1 MTAVLLAA
9 VLAIQLPQVQT
20 YLSGKIIGSIENR
33 LDGEIQFDKIHV
45 KPFNA
50 LVIKNISI
58 TDRNPSI
65 EGVDTLFKAG
75 YVIAT
80 FSMKGLFRKEGLHI
94 GRAYVSD
101 AEMCLVVEKDRVNLT
116 RIFRIPLPDKTR
128 PRKQDPVFDIR
139 RASIYD
145 MTFRLKNAKKG
156 DSGQRHG
163 TGIDWEDME
172 VRDIVIEAR
181 KINLT
186 GQVMK
191 GTLDFMSF
199 TEKSGYVCNSLSGR
213 ATVGNGRSLIEE
225 MKLSDPW
232 SELYMPM
239 FSMRYDDPH
248 DFSDFISEI
257 RLDGVIEGS
266 RIDMKTLSFFAPALE
281 NTDLKTELSGNIS
294 GHVDD
299 LRFKDMHICTPDS
312 LEMVFDGSIAGL
324 PAIGKNAVTLDI
336 KELKTTTAGLGA
348 VITAFSP
355 EAGKGIG
362 KIAEGV
368 GMTLAGKV
376 SGRLDDL
383 SVDMTVSA
391 DSGSVRAD
399 VAIKNLISEK
409 ESISIAGDI
418 LARDF
423 DIGKIIGTPLI
434 RQCSMKTDFRAD
446 LGNKGEG
453 PELAIGSLFVSRLNA
468 NGYDYS
474 NIAAAGKME
483 KNAFDGRIVCN
494 DPNLN
499 FIFQGVF
506 SLSPRTRN
514 SVYRFFANLGYADLN
529 ALNIDKRGISK
540 ISLQASA
547 NFNRR
552 QSGDMLG
559 SMEISDMVLENAAGK
574 YEIGDIGVNSYF
586 GDELYRMKLRSSFA
600 DASYAG
606 SEQITRFFQDLRD
619 ITLKREL
626 PAMFRDTL
634 QATGNGRYRIAFR
647 CKNSMDL
654 LAFVAPG
661 LYISDSTSLDI
672 TVDSLGIFKA
682 DLRSPRIAFNEN
694 YIKDMEFKMDNING
708 SLSGGITGKTINAAS
723 ISLENNSFRIF
734 ARDNFIGFGYTYEN
748 PGELVNRGEIFITA
762 DINREPGGSAGYHV
776 EMLPSRV
783 LLNSR
788 EWNINH
794 SAFDIRGKDLDIEKI
809 EFTSGDQAIRL
820 SGGYSRTKQDTL
832 RLRLERF
839 DISIMNP
846 LLKNRFGIEGA
857 ATGEVG
863 VISPKQDH
871 GLLFGFLV
879 DSTRIAGSDVGTLR
893 LSSVWNDP
901 AKRFDAMVT
910 NELDGQ
916 RTFGISGS
924 YTPSKKR
931 ISASADLSGMD
942 ISYASPFLKS
952 IFSEISGHLS
962 GKIRLEGSP
971 GDMSIWSEEARIDD
985 SEVRIAFT
993 NVPYRVRGD
1002 FHIDDSGVHFDD
1014 ISLNDRA
1021 GNSGRVSG
1029 GITYDRLKD
1038 MRMDTRINITG
1049 MECLNIGEDD
1059 GNAFYGRLS
1068 ASGNL
1073 AITGP
1078 MNALKM
1084 DITARTSGSGQLHIP
1099 IPSSATAVSG
1109 NLLTFKQE
1117 EKEEYVDPYELMIK
1131 KIKTDKQS
1139 SGDFGLNLDVEVTPE
1154 VEAFI
1159 EIDKATGNVLRGRG
1173 AGNIGLELH
1182 GGEFNILGDYTLTSG
1197 NYRFVAQGLAFRD
1210 FTIRDG
1216 SSIKFNGDI
1225 MESDLDINATYRTK
1239 ASLAT
1244 LIADTS
1250 SVSTRRIVDC
1260 GIHIS
1265 DKIKNPRLAFSIDIP
1280 DIDPTIKSMVES
1292 ALSTEDKVQK
1302 QFLSLIVFNSF
1313 LPDDQSGI
1321 VNNSVLYSTV
1331 TGLMYNQLNNIFQKL
1346 DIPLDMSLNYQPN
1359 ERGQDIFDV
1368 AISTQLFNNRVV
1380 VNGNLGNQ
1388 QYTSGNSGS
1397 DVVGDLDIEIK
1408 LDRPGLFRLNIFS
1421 HSADQYT
1428 NYLDDSQRNGVGLA
1442 YQQEFNTFREFLE
1455 NLFTG
1460 KKKRKEQAAGAVPG
1474 EAVQDK
1480 KTIIIRPDD
1489 E

>member
-1 MTAVLLAA
+1 MLLAA

-20 YLSGKIIGSIENR
+20 CLSGKVIDSIEKR
-33 LDGEIQFDKIHV
+33 LDGEVQFEKIHI

-50 LVIKNISI
+50 LVIKNIAI
-58 TDRNPSI
+58 IDKNPSI
-65 EGVDTLFKAG
+65 EGADTLFKAG
-75 YVIAT
+75 YVIAR
-80 FSMKGLFRKEGLHI
+80 FSINGLFRKEGLHI

-101 AEMCLVVEKDRVNLT
+101 AEMRLVVEEDRVNLT
-116 RIFRIPLPDKTR
+116 RIFRIPLPDRTR

-139 RASIYD
+139 RASIYN
-145 MTFRLKNAKKG
+145 MNFRLLNAK
-156 DSGQRHG
+156 
-163 TGIDWEDME
+163 TGNRRQGAGEIDWEDME
-172 VRDIVIEAR
+172 VTDIVIEAR
-181 KINLT
+181 RINLT

-199 TEKSGYVCNSLSGR
+199 KEKSGYVCNSLSGR

-225 MKLSDPW
+225 IHLSDPW
-232 SELYMPM
+232 SEVYIPVY
-239 FSMRYDDPH
+239 SMSYADPH
-248 DFSDFISEI
+248 DFSDFIGKI
-257 RLDGVIEGS
+257 RLDATVGDS
-266 RIDMKTLSFFAPALE
+266 RLDMKTLSYFVPGLDGIDMETRVSGKVSGFVDNLRLE
-281 NTDLKTELSGNIS
+281 
-294 GHVDD
+294 
-299 LRFKDMHICTPDS
+299 DMDIAAAGGP
-312 LEMVFDGSIAGL
+312 EIRFDGSIAGL
-324 PAIGKNAVTLDI
+324 PDIRRSRISLDI
-336 KELKTTTAGLGA
+336 ESLKTTSAELESTLR
-348 VITAFSP
+348 AFSP
-355 EAGKGIG
+355 EAGAGIG
-362 KIAEGV
+362 KFAEGV
-368 GMTLAGKV
+368 EVTLSGKA
-376 SGRLDDL
+376 SGTPDNLYADITAA
-383 SVDMTVSA
+383 V

-399 VAIKNLISEK
+399 VAVKNLMSAK
-409 ESISIAGDI
+409 KSISIAGGI
-418 LARDF
+418 SARDF
-423 DIGKIIGTPLI
+423 DLGRILGTQLL
-434 RQCSMKTDFRAD
+434 RQCSLRTDFRAD
-446 LGNKGEG
+446 LGNRGEG
-453 PELAIGSLFVSRLNA
+453 PELAIDSLFVSRLNA

-474 NIAAAGKME
+474 NIAAAGTMK

-499 FIFQGVF
+499 FMFQGVF

-514 SVYRFFANLGYADLN
+514 SVYKFFASLGYADLY
-529 ALNIDKRGISK
+529 ALNIDKRGTSR

-552 QSGDMLG
+552 QEGDILG
-559 SMEISDMVLENAAGK
+559 SMEISGIVLENGTGK

-586 GDELYRMKLRSSFA
+586 GDELYRMKLTSSFA

-606 SEQITRFFQDLRD
+606 SGQINRFFQDLRD

-626 PAMFRDTL
+626 PALFRDTL
-634 QATGNGRYRIAFR
+634 QVDHKGRYRIAFR
-647 CKNSMDL
+647 CKDSMDL

-672 TVDSLGIFKA
+672 SVDTLGIFKA
-682 DLRSPRIAFNEN
+682 DLRSPRVAFNEN
-694 YIKDMEFKMDNING
+694 YIRNMEFQMDNING
-708 SLSGGITGKTINAAS
+708 SLSGAVTGTTINAAS

-734 ARDNFIGFGYTYEN
+734 AKDNFIGFGYTYEN
-748 PGELVNRGEIFITA
+748 PGDLINRGEIFITA
-762 DINREPGGSAGYHV
+762 DISREEGDGVNYHV

-794 SAFDIRGKDLDIEKI
+794 SAFDIRDRDLDIHKI

-820 SGGYSRTKQDTL
+820 SGGYSRTQQDTL

-839 DISIMNP
+839 DISVINP
-846 LLKNRFGIEGA
+846 LLRNRFGIEGA

-863 VISPKQDH
+863 VMSPKQDQ
-871 GLLFGFLV
+871 GLIFGFLV
-879 DSTRIAGSDVGTLR
+879 DSTRIAGADVGTLR

-901 AKRFDAMVT
+901 EKRFDAMVT
-910 NELDGQ
+910 NELGGQ
-916 RTFGISGS
+916 RTFGIAGS
-924 YTPSKKR
+924 YTPSQKR
-931 ISASADLSGMD
+931 VNASADLRHID
-942 ISYASPFLKS
+942 ISYAEPFLKS
-952 IFSEISGHLS
+952 VFSDISGHMS
-962 GKIRLEGSP
+962 GKIRLEGTP
-971 GDMSIWSEEARIDD
+971 GDMDIWSEGTRLED
-985 SEVRIAFT
+985 SEIRIAFT
-993 NVPYRVRGD
+993 NVPYNASGD
-1002 FHIDDSGVHFDD
+1002 FHVDSTGVHFDN
-1014 ISLNDRA
+1014 IALSDRA
-1021 GNSGRVSG
+1021 GNAGRVTG
-1029 GITYDRLKD
+1029 GIIYDRLKD
-1038 MRMDTRINITG
+1038 IRMDTKISITG
-1049 MECLNIGEDD
+1049 MECLDIEEDE
-1059 GNAFYGRLS
+1059 GSTFYGRLS

-1073 AITGP
+1073 TIKGP
-1078 MNALKM
+1078 LDALEM
-1084 DITARTSGSGQLHIP
+1084 DIEARTAGSGQLHIP

-1109 NLLTFKQE
+1109 NLLTFKE
-1117 EKEEYVDPYELMIK
+1117 EKKEEYIDPYEQMIK
-1131 KIKTDKQS
+1131 KIKTGKQS

-1173 AGNIGLELH
+1173 AGNIELELRD
-1182 GGEFNILGDYTLTSG
+1182 GEFGILGDYTLTSG

-1210 FTIRDG
+1210 FTISDG

-1225 MESDLDINATYRTK
+1225 MDSDLDINASYRTK

-1250 SVSTRRIVDC
+1250 SVSTRRTVDC

-1265 DKIKNPRLAFSIDIP
+1265 DKIRNPRLAFSIDIP

-1388 QYTSGNSGS
+1388 QYTSGNSNS

-1442 YQQEFNTFREFLE
+1442 YQQEFNTFKEFLS

-1460 KKKRKEQAAGAVPG
+1460 KKKRKEQAAGAVPA
-1474 EAVQDK
+1474 EAVQEK